1 MMRRTPMKR
10 TPFKRAAPATKSH
23 SNQAAALTSQALTA
37 IKTRAPLR
45 ASTYAAPTEP
55 AAPIA
60 KSAPVRSEALRRAV
74 ASLPCINCGVPG
86 HSQCAH
92 SNSGKGAGIKA
103 SDLDSFPLCTVHP
116 GADGRLV
123 QGCHERFDQGA
134 LFSKLVRRE
143 LEPVW
148 AADTQ
153 RRIHA
158 MGIWPKALPIQQFS
172 TGDDFERTL
181 KNRT

>member
-23 SNQAAALTSQALTA
+23 SNQAPALTSQALTA

-60 KSAPVRSEALRRAV
+60 KSAPVRSEALRR
-74 ASLPCINCGVPG
+74 
-86 HSQCAH
+86 
-92 SNSGKGAGIKA
+92 
-103 SDLDSFPLCTVHP
+103 
-116 GADGRLV
+116 
-123 QGCHERFDQGA
+123 
-134 LFSKLVRRE
+134 E

-153 RRIHA
+153 RRIKA
-158 MGIWPKALPIQQFS
+158 MGLWPTNLS
-172 TGDDFERTL
+172 GE
-181 KNRT
+181 NE

>member
-1 MMRRTPMKR
+1 MLNDERRTPMKR
-10 TPFKRAAPATKSH
+10 APFKRAAPTTKSH

-60 KSAPVRSEALRRAV
+60 KSAPVRSEAYRRAV

-92 SNSGKGAGIKA
+92 SNSGKGAGIKRA
-103 SDLDSFPLCTVHP
+103 PFKRKNNAENIQSKVAQSHAQQARVVIIIIAKSAKKRAFNAV
-116 GADGRLV
+116 
-123 QGCHERFDQGA
+123 GCSESPKQSTCMRG
-134 LFSKLVRRE
+134 L
-143 LEPVW
+143 
-148 AADTQ
+148 
-153 RRIHA
+153 HA
-158 MGIWPKALPIQQFS
+158 
-172 TGDDFERTL
+172 
-181 KNRT
+181 